1 VSLKYALFASL
12 LTLAPPA
19 LVFAAEAEPIE
30 SLIIKMAST
39 PEQHR
44 ALADYY
50 REKAAAARAAVA
62 THKSMAASY
71 AGGKLAHRAQMQEH
85 CNKIIAANEALAK
98 EYDALAAMHD
108 ADAKTP

>member
-1 VSLKYALFASL
+1 M
-12 LTLAPPA
+12 LAPAAPA
-19 LVFAAEAEPIE
+19 FGAEPEPIE
-30 SLIIKMAST
+30 SLVIKMAST

-50 REKAAAARAAVA
+50 REKAADARKEAAN
-62 THKSMAASY
+62 HKAMAASY

-85 CNKIIAANEALAK
+85 CNKIIASNEALAK